1 MVQRKSWQTKAKS
14 SNKLKT
20 GDIGQLKM
28 VTTALPTPAPNEVT
42 VSVRAIG
49 LNFADIFA
57 IWGLYSATPEGY
69 FIPGL
74 EYAGVVEQIGT
85 QVTGV
90 KVGDRVMGVTRFGA
104 YTTHLNIDARYVIPL
119 PDHWKFDTGAAYL
132 VQVLTAYYAMVK
144 LGDIQK
150 GYNVL
155 IHSAAGGVGILAQRI
170 AKTFDAYTI
179 GTTGSATK
187 VDFIKNELGYDAAI
201 VRADDFRQQLR
212 KALNGRP
219 LDLVMEC
226 IGGDVLK
233 IGYEELAPMR
243 RMVVYGSARYATPAD
258 RPNPFKLI
266 YKFLTR
272 PKIDPQMMTEENKG
286 VLGFNL
292 IHLYERAHIMHD
304 MLQEISQLDI
314 GQPHVGHHFQFD
326 ALPDAIRLFA
336 SGKTVGKI
344 VVEVGD

>member
-1 MVQRKSWQTKAKS
+1 MQRQAWQTKAKS
-14 SNKLKT
+14 NNKLKT
-20 GDIGQLKM
+20 GDINNLKI
-28 VTTALPTPAPNEVT
+28 VTEELPDPAPNEVT
-42 VSVRAIG
+42 VSVKAIG

-69 FIPGL
+69 FVPGL
-74 EYAGVVEQIGT
+74 EYAGVIEKIGKN
-85 QVTGV
+85 VTEV
-90 KVGDRVMGVTRFGA
+90 KVGDRIMGVTRFGA
-104 YTTHLNIDARYVIPL
+104 YTTHLNIDARYAIPL
-119 PDHWKFDTGAAYL
+119 PTDWDFSTGAAYL

-155 IHSAAGGVGILAQRI
+155 IHSAAGGVGILANRI
-170 AKTFDAYTI
+170 AKNYGAYTI
-179 GTTGSATK
+179 GTTGSSQKVEFITK
-187 VDFIKNELGYDAAI
+187 ELGYDRAI
-201 VRADDFRQQLR
+201 VRNKDFRQQLR
-212 KALNGRP
+212 NALDGRE

-226 IGGDVLK
+226 IGGEILK

-243 RMVVYGSARYATPAD
+243 RMVVYGSARYATPQD

-292 IHLYERAHIMHD
+292 IHLYERAHIMHE
-304 MLQEISQLDI
+304 MLQEIKKLDI
-314 GQPHVGHHFQFD
+314 GQPHVGHQFKFEE
-326 ALPDAIRLFA
+326 LREAIRLFA
-336 SGKTVGKI
+336 SGKTVGK
-344 VVEVGD
+344 VVINVD